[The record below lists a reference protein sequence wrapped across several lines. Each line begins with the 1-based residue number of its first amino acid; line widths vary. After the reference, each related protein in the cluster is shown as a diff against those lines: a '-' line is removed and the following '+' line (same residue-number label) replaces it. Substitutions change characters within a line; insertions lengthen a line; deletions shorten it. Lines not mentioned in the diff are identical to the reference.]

1 MTKSPKNKL
10 RDFRLN
16 QSEQFRR
23 VFKTGTR
30 LSSQSLVVRFLP
42 SPDGANHI
50 SYILRKKTLK
60 RAVHRNAVRRQIREA
75 FRVSQDSLK
84 RPMWFI
90 FDYQPK
96 QKNVVEKGLYQLA
109 NLLINE
115 SSLKAAKKWPTQ
127 EINEKRV
134 LN

>member
-42 SPDGANHI
+42 SPDGANRI
-50 SYILRKKTLK
+50 SYVLRKKTLK

-96 QKNVVEKGLYQLA
+96 QKNVVERGLYQLA
-109 NLLINE
+109 NLLIHE
-115 SSLKAAKKWPTQ
+115 SSLKAAKKWPTY

>member
-42 SPDGANHI
+42 SPDGANRI
-50 SYILRKKTLK
+50 SYVLRKKTLK

>member
-1 MTKSPKNKL
+1 
-10 RDFRLN
+10 
-16 QSEQFRR
+16 
-23 VFKTGTR
+23 
-30 LSSQSLVVRFLP
+30 
-42 SPDGANHI
+42 
-50 SYILRKKTLK
+50 
-60 RAVHRNAVRRQIREA
+60 
-75 FRVSQDSLK
+75 
-84 RPMWFI
+84 MWFI